1 VLAVGGILS
10 TVGVFVTLPGFA
22 LLSFRLTICTSE
34 RNLTSF
40 RRRLALV
47 HGPKPSG
54 VGFVRVGICFHDRC
68 FDGACSAAFFTRLY
82 RARVDSRAEMH
93 YLGLVHRAGQL
104 FDEAMFDGDENA
116 IVDFKYCSSERL
128 TWWFDHHQSAFLT
141 ESDAEHFRRDS
152 SGRKFY
158 DPSFRSCTKLIANI
172 GATRFGFE
180 ARDLDELVHWADV
193 IDGAQYPDA
202 QTAVEMKDPAMRIT
216 LAIEGTRSSGFVA
229 GLIPDLIARPLKEVA
244 ELPRVRDAFDRL
256 YSQHL
261 KWTDIIRSRVEL
273 QDGVLFFDVADQDFE
288 GFNKF
293 IPYYLFPEAVYS
305 VGVSRSSERI
315 KIAVGS
321 SPWNPTPKTVN
332 LASVCER
339 YGGGG
344 HAKVAAISLPPT
356 NLEGARAIAREIVHD
371 LRASVRSLH

>member
-1 VLAVGGILS
+1 L
-10 TVGVFVTLPGFA
+10 LPFH
-22 LLSFRLTICTSE
+22 LTILIYE

-40 RRRLALV
+40 CGWRSCKAHKLSGEAL
-47 HGPKPSG
+47 
-54 VGFVRVGICFHDRC
+54 VRVGICFHDRC

-82 RARVDSRAEMH
+82 LARVNSRAEMH

-104 FDEAMFDGDENA
+104 FDEAMFDADENA

-141 ESDAEHFRRDS
+141 DSDAEHFRRDS

-158 DPSFRSCTKLIANI
+158 DPSFRSCTKLIASI
-172 GATRFGFE
+172 GASRFGFE
-180 ARDLDELVHWADV
+180 ARELDDLVHWADV
-193 IDGAQYPDA
+193 IDGAQYLDA
-202 QTAVEMKDPAMRIT
+202 RTAVEMKDPAMRIT

-229 GLIPDLIARPLKEVA
+229 GLIPDLIARPLNEVA
-244 ELPRVRDAFDRL
+244 ALPRVRDAFDHL

-261 KWTDIIRSRVEL
+261 KWTEVIRRRAEL
-273 QDGVLFFDVADQDFE
+273 QDGVLFFDVADQDLE

-321 SPWNPTPKTVN
+321 SPWNPTPKLVN
-332 LASVCER
+332 LASICEH

-356 NLEGARAIAREIVHD
+356 DLDNARAVAHDIVNE
-371 LRASVRSLH
+371 LRTNIRSLL